1 MSYDNNR
8 RNGGRDSHYSNNP
21 NRHSSP
27 QKRNPYGQ
35 PSQRTPQ
42 PRSSGSRQPVSR
54 NSNSQEMDRYNYV
67 NRDIY
72 SSSKRKGSGG
82 NRYSKPPKKKG
93 SKAKKI
99 VIILIC
105 VVLAIVLAIVG
116 FGAVMLGRVNRQN
129 VDTTSYI
136 QTPSDAPNWD
146 VLDLKGTT
154 NILLIGADKN
164 EDGTNGRSD
173 SMMLVSLDHKNKT
186 MKMVSFLRD
195 LYVEIPTHGKDKLN
209 AAYMIGG
216 AGMVMQTLENNFR
229 INIDKYILTD
239 FEDFADM
246 IDLMGGIDLEMT
258 QEEAD
263 YMNKIK
269 GSDLKEGRN
278 HLRGTLAL
286 YYARMRYLDS
296 DFGRTG
302 RQRQVILAMVEKMKK
317 LNMLEST
324 SFLYQFL
331 PYITTNL
338 SNGELLSLATKAME
352 ISDYESDTLY
362 MPYKDTY
369 TEKKVP
375 SVGEALVPDLAEN
388 AGILREF
395 LYPDGTSSSNK

>member
-8 RNGGRDSHYSNNP
+8 RNGGRDSNYP
-21 NRHSSP
+21 NRRSSP
-27 QKRNPYGQ
+27 QNRNPYGQ
-35 PSQRTPQ
+35 SSTGGSQ
-42 PRSSGSRQPVSR
+42 PRPTSR
-54 NSNSQEMDRYNYV
+54 NSNSQEMDRYHYV
-67 NRDIY
+67 NRDVY
-72 SSSKRKGSGG
+72 SSSKRKGKGGSG
-82 NRYSKPPKKKG
+82 NRPGKPSKQKG
-93 SKAKKI
+93 GKAKKI
-99 VIILIC
+99 VIILVC

-116 FGAVMLGRVNRQN
+116 FVAVMLGRIVRKDM
-129 VDTTSYI
+129 DTTSYI

-146 VLDLKGTT
+146 VLDLEGTT

-173 SMMLVSLDHKNKT
+173 SMMLISLDHKNKT

-216 AGMVMQTLENNFR
+216 SDLGPGIVMQTLENNFR

-263 YMNKIK
+263 YMNQIK

-317 LNMLEST
+317 LNLLEST
-324 SFLYQFL
+324 SFFYQFL
-331 PYITTNL
+331 PHITTNL
-338 SNGELLSLATKAME
+338 SNSELLSLASKAMQ
-352 ISDYESDTLY
+352 IADYESDTLY
-362 MPYKDTY
+362 MPYKGTY
-369 TEKKVP
+369 TEKRLPKVGD
-375 SVGEALVPDLAEN
+375 VLVPDLEEN
-388 AGILREF
+388 AGILRKF
-395 LYPDGTSSSNK
+395 LYPDGAASKSSN